1 MWSVA
6 IIWISQLYMF
16 RNVFFFPL
24 LKISRDK
31 ISFSKPVH
39 PFQCGTVL
47 YKNQRQQLREAN
59 HHLIQL
65 V

>member
-31 ISFSKPVH
+31 ISFSKPVSTL
-39 PFQCGTVL
+39 FSVGQYYIKIKDNNLEKQTTT
-47 YKNQRQQLREAN
+47 
-59 HHLIQL
+59 
-65 V
+65 